1 MTRAQDLE
9 GLRAAGR
16 AVAQTLAAMGAALTP
31 GMTTAELD
39 ALGAKMLAEHGA
51 RSAPQRDYRFPGAT
65 CISLNEEAAHGIP
78 GPRTLAPGD
87 IVNID
92 VSAEL
97 NGYYGDTGATF
108 LVPPAAP
115 EHEALLAATQAAL
128 DAALAVAQPGAF
140 VNEIGRAIE
149 STARAAGFTTL
160 RDLGSHGVGRKLHE
174 APRFIPN

>member
-1 MTRAQDLE
+1 MA
-9 GLRAAGR
+9 
-16 AVAQTLAAMGAALTP
+16 
-31 GMTTAELD
+31 
-39 ALGAKMLAEHGA
+39 
-51 RSAPQRDYRFPGAT
+51 FPGLEPWRRGA
-65 CISLNEEAAHGIP
+65 
-78 GPRTLAPGD
+78 
-87 IVNID
+87 VNID

-97 NGYYGDTGATF
+97 HGYYGDTGATF

-160 RDLGSHGVGRKLHE
+160 RDLGSHGGGAQASRSPAFYSQL
-174 APRFIPN
+174 F